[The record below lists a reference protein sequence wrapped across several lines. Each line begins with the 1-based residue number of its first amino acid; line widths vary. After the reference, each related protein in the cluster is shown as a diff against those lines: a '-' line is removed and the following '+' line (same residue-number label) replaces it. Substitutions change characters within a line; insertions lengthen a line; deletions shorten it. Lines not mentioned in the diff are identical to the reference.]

1 MLHEPDAPPELASS
15 GLTRRSLL
23 LAGAGGLVLA
33 ACGSSG
39 TRSSTGLPQPTALV
53 RTRWAANPWT
63 RGSYSYVAVGASPA
77 DRERL
82 AAPVGE
88 QLFFAGEATSVDYP
102 ATVHGA
108 LMSGVRAAEEVLEVA
123 HDGSKALVI
132 GAGIAGLGAAR
143 KLADEDVPVTVLE
156 GSNRVG
162 GRLYTDR
169 SLGVP
174 ADLGA
179 SWIQGVTGNPV
190 TDLARDARMRT
201 FPFDDDK
208 AVRYAPDGKA
218 LTDGEEEELQG
229 LYESVLEKAGQLA
242 EKRDADTSLG
252 AVLEEAIEPHHL
264 DKTEQL
270 LLSNVITA
278 TIQHEYAADVGEL
291 SALHWDDGKGFEGGD
306 ALLPGGYDQLA
317 RYVARGLDVRRHHPV
332 RHVVGED
339 RVTVAGPW
347 GEEVADHVIVT
358 VSLGVL
364 KAHTIAFQPALPAEH
379 LHAIEILGMGLLDKL
394 YLRFP
399 RVFWD
404 DELALFDIATS
415 VPSRFPEWVNLEPM
429 TGEPVLLGFNAGSYA
444 LELEDQSD
452 KQLVAKAMSVLG
464 TAYG

>member
-1 MLHEPDAPPELASS
+1 V
-15 GLTRRSLL
+15 L
-23 LAGAGGLVLA
+23 LAGVGGLALT
-33 ACGSSG
+33 ACGGGSRSK
-39 TRSSTGLPQPTALV
+39 SSTGLPQPTALV
-53 RTRWAANPWT
+53 RTRWAADPWT
-63 RGSYSYVAVGASPA
+63 RGSYSYVAVGASTT

-82 AAPVGE
+82 GAPVGE

-108 LMSGVRAAEEVLEVA
+108 LMSGVRAAEEVIDVA
-123 HDGSKALVI
+123 DDGSKVIVI

-156 GSNRVG
+156 GSDRVG
-162 GRLYTDR
+162 GRLRTDR
-169 SLGVP
+169 SLGVA

-190 TDLARDARMRT
+190 MALAHDAGVRT

-218 LTDGEEEELQG
+218 LTESEEEELQG
-229 LYESVLEKAGQLA
+229 LYESVLARA
-242 EKRDADTSLG
+242 ERFAEERDADTSLG
-252 AVLEEAIEPHHL
+252 TVLEEAIKPRHL
-264 DKTEQL
+264 DPTERL
-270 LLSNVITA
+270 LLSNVITS
-278 TIQHEYAADVGEL
+278 TIQHEYAADVGEM
-291 SALHWDDGKGFEGGD
+291 SALHWNDDKGLEGGD

-317 RYVARGLDVRRHHPV
+317 AYVARGLNVRRRQPV
-332 RHVVGED
+332 RHVVADGQ
-339 RVTVAGPW
+339 VTVSGPW

-358 VSLGVL
+358 VSLGML
-364 KAHTIAFQPALPAEH
+364 KADAIAFEPALPAEH
-379 LHAIEILGMGLLDKL
+379 LHAIEILGMGVLDKL

-404 DELALFDIATS
+404 DELALFDVATS

-452 KQLVAKAMSVLG
+452 EQMVAKAMTVLG